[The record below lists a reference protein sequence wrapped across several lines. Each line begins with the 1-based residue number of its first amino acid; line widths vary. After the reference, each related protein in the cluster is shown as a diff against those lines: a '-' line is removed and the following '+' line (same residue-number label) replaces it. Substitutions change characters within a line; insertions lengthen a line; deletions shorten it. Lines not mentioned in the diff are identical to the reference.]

1 MINGYPFNS
10 DSFNTEGHG
19 YPVIKIKEMKKQAIQ
34 LSKDTCYSEY
44 NPSLQQYVLN
54 RDDILIALTGN
65 PPTKGTT
72 DAMVGRCSRYNLFLP
87 SLLNQ
92 RVCKVISSSEEL
104 LNEYLYYFLSLESTT
119 TSLASRCSGSANQ
132 ANISS
137 NDIKDLEITL
147 PSVGVQQHIV
157 NTIGTIDDLIE
168 NCQEKVSKIIKLGDL
183 LLICNS
189 YKEPI
194 CKYANISLGG
204 TPSRKHPEYWNGN
217 IKWIN
222 SGAITGVPAI
232 LFESELITADG
243 VKHSATKP
251 ANKGDSI
258 LSIIEPSKNKV
269 ALILDNDVYFNQS
282 VICISPKNENGKG
295 LMFFASRYLID
306 EIKGYATGAAQQSL
320 NKDMVEK
327 ADILVPNLN
336 VIEKLN
342 DLALEILCIEEKI
355 RKLKSIK
362 LNLLSKYF

>member
-1 MINGYPFNS
+1 M
-10 DSFNTEGHG
+10 
-19 YPVIKIKEMKKQAIQ
+19 
-34 LSKDTCYSEY
+34 
-44 NPSLQQYVLN
+44 
-54 RDDILIALTGN
+54 
-65 PPTKGTT
+65 
-72 DAMVGRCSRYNLFLP
+72 
-87 SLLNQ
+87 
-92 RVCKVISSSEEL
+92 
-104 LNEYLYYFLSLESTT
+104 
-119 TSLASRCSGSANQ
+119 
-132 ANISS
+132 
-137 NDIKDLEITL
+137 
-147 PSVGVQQHIV
+147 
-157 NTIGTIDDLIE
+157 
-168 NCQEKVSKIIKLGDL
+168 GDL
-183 LLICNS
+183 LLTCNS

-251 ANKGDSI
+251 ANKGDSV